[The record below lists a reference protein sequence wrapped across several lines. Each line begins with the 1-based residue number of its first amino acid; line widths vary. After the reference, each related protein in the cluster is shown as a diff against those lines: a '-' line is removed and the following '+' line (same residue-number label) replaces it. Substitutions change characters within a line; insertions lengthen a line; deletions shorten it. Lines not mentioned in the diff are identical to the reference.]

1 MKFILFLCLFFI
13 SFNFFSQEIDQ
24 NTANL
29 LAKNPE
35 VLQRINEINSQSIS
49 DQPKG
54 SDKSIDSETNS
65 FNLSEKSKKF
75 GFDYIKSIPTSI
87 SSTSD
92 LPVPNNYR
100 ISLGDKLRIIITGG
114 KRDSFDLTVGM
125 DGSILFPELGLINVF
140 GETIAEVRKKIEVLV
155 DNSYVGTDVS
165 ISLLELSAK
174 KVNIVGA
181 VKNPGTYIVN
191 PFSTISSVLAYSGGF
206 EEYASLRTI
215 TILRD
220 GKEIIFDL
228 YQLLINGSREND
240 LNIEQGDTI
249 LVNSTNNFVEIMGSV
264 NRPFIYEYKYDET
277 LKDLISY
284 AMGFSQKANKR
295 NIAVTY
301 LDNEL
306 DLTKLVEVNFE
317 KNVNISQFNT
327 LLALEVFSIES
338 SRFSKVRVTGPLENQ
353 GYFNVPESGKLSE
366 LMPGLEFSAS
376 INSFIGVVQF
386 ETFSRLFSINDP
398 DTHNINLK
406 DNYEVLFFS
415 KLDQVLNDKRLTPNS
430 KKLVNDFSL
439 RVFDGNQRNFAFF
452 GTANALD
459 VINFFGIDV
468 DDILSDK
475 TTYISPLNDQVITDS
490 YDKLSFTSQK
500 FNSLSFR
507 RLNSEVINVFVAGEV
522 ETPGPYTLDS
532 NATLNDLYTLTGG
545 LTKAADNDI
554 AIFER
559 ESVRQKNLE
568 NSRRANAEINEILIN
583 LASEGVELSPNINQ
597 ILSNDSEITLP
608 GRIAGDF
615 SSKNV
620 ERNSQFFLQDGDS
633 LFIPKK
639 LSTFSVI
646 GAVYNSSTYI
656 YDNEIDLIEA
666 IKISGG
672 YKQNALKKN
681 IFVIRSDGFIE
692 RPRGL
697 FRKNMK
703 IYPGDTIVVPRD
715 LEMKSEFLDDLIPLT
730 SLLSNLAFSA
740 AAIDNLKQ

>member
-1 MKFILFLCLFFI
+1 
-13 SFNFFSQEIDQ
+13 
-24 NTANL
+24 
-29 LAKNPE
+29 
-35 VLQRINEINSQSIS
+35 
-49 DQPKG
+49 
-54 SDKSIDSETNS
+54 
-65 FNLSEKSKKF
+65 
-75 GFDYIKSIPTSI
+75 
-87 SSTSD
+87 
-92 LPVPNNYR
+92 
-100 ISLGDKLRIIITGG
+100 
-114 KRDSFDLTVGM
+114 
-125 DGSILFPELGLINVF
+125 
-140 GETIAEVRKKIEVLV
+140 
-155 DNSYVGTDVS
+155 
-165 ISLLELSAK
+165 
-174 KVNIVGA
+174 
-181 VKNPGTYIVN
+181 
-191 PFSTISSVLAYSGGF
+191 
-206 EEYASLRTI
+206 
-215 TILRD
+215 
-220 GKEIIFDL
+220 
-228 YQLLINGSREND
+228 
-240 LNIEQGDTI
+240 
-249 LVNSTNNFVEIMGSV
+249 
-264 NRPFIYEYKYDET
+264 
-277 LKDLISY
+277 
-284 AMGFSQKANKR
+284 
-295 NIAVTY
+295 
-301 LDNEL
+301 
-306 DLTKLVEVNFE
+306 
-317 KNVNISQFNT
+317 
-327 LLALEVFSIES
+327 
-338 SRFSKVRVTGPLENQ
+338 
-353 GYFNVPESGKLSE
+353 
-366 LMPGLEFSAS
+366 MPGLEFSAS

-740 AAIDNLKQ
+740 AAIDSLKQ

>member
-306 DLTKLVEVNFE
+306 DLTKLVEVSFE

-740 AAIDNLKQ
+740 AAIDSLKQ